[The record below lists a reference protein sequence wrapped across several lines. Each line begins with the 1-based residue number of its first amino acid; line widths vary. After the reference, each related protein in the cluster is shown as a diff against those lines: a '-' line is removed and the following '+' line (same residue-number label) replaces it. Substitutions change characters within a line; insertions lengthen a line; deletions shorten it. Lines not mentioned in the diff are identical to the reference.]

1 MKDKI
6 FDNIPDEQKFEE
18 LNLENLNDVE
28 TNLDEGSNIIIFDD
42 MTAYLKDNEIQKKLK
57 NFVFN
62 RRHKILSIIF
72 LVQSWILVP

>member
-28 TNLDEGSNIIIFDD
+28 SSVDDGNNIIIF
-42 MTAYLKDNEIQKKLK
+42 
-57 NFVFN
+57 
-62 RRHKILSIIF
+62 RRHDGLPKR
-72 LVQSWILVP
+72 